1 MEIIYR
7 EAVPEDAQALLD
19 YCKLIGSESDN
30 MSFGAEGLP
39 FTVDREAEFLKN
51 AQSNPNF
58 RFLLALDG
66 DTIVGT
72 SSVEKHGQARF
83 AHRSVFAVSV
93 RKSHW
98 SRGIGSGLMERQ
110 LAFIKEAGAEIVE
123 LEVRT
128 DNIRAIS
135 LYKKFGF
142 VPFGTYPRF
151 FKFGEAYF
159 DAVYMTCTL

>member
-1 MEIIYR
+1 MKITYR
-7 EAVPEDAQALLD
+7 EAGPKDAQAILD
-19 YCKLIGSESDN
+19 YCKLIGGESDN
-30 MSFGAEGLP
+30 MSFGAEGHR
-39 FTVDREAEFLKN
+39 FTVQQEQEFLKN

-66 DTIVGT
+66 EAIVGT
-72 SSVEKHGQARF
+72 SSVEKHRQARF

-98 SRGIGSGLMERQ
+98 GQGIGSGLMERQ

-123 LEVRT
+123 LEVRA
-128 DNIRAIS
+128 DNERAKA

-151 FKFGEAYF
+151 FKFGDEYF
-159 DAVYMTCTL
+159 DAVYMTKML